1 MVHAWTSEHKG
12 SAVKDLRVHFLMFH
26 SFIHM
31 DVSPNTGGHPYIHIY
46 VIGAHK
52 VTDYEYNVYMII

>member
-1 MVHAWTSEHKG
+1 MSSSYLFSFRAITPRGTYIYS
-12 SAVKDLRVHFLMFH
+12 FFH